1 MEYVFSQSCHASCQ
15 PSLGQVHPP
24 TLSITD
30 IQELGDG
37 FLFLPLQCPPTGHAI
52 AKMYT
57 FYFYYTFPLT
67 SFSDFVHHPLSSGS
81 PDRLILLRLVK

>member
-1 MEYVFSQSCHASCQ
+1 MFSLKVAMPPASLLWVSCT
-15 PSLGQVHPP
+15 PPP

-30 IQELGDG
+30 TQELGDG

-57 FYFYYTFPLT
+57 FYFHYTFPLT